1 MASSLFLIILLFAV
15 AITST
20 NGFMMSTR
28 TTSGL
33 AYQKQE
39 TRGFKNAIKMNFF
52 EDAVRFFSN
61 MKKEASAKHILIKG
75 AGATDKLNIL
85 KAELAG
91 VEDLSAAF
99 SELASKVMD
108 YVVIRNRVFFYCCEI

>member
-1 MASSLFLIILLFAV
+1 
-15 AITST
+15 
-20 NGFMMSTR
+20 
-28 TTSGL
+28 
-33 AYQKQE
+33 
-39 TRGFKNAIKMNFF
+39 MNFF

-99 SELASKVMD
+99 SELASKVKD
-108 YVVIRNRVFFYCCEI
+108 YVVIRNRVFFIVVKYDSVAETRINVRHHKISVL